1 MNIFIVNVQAKQ
13 QKHSLNKYTSIHIYF
28 ISLYKF
34 PDKYEHIP
42 DSSFDCIFKFYK

>member
-1 MNIFIVNVQAKQ
+1 MYKQSNKNIHLTNTHQYV
-13 QKHSLNKYTSIHIYF
+13 YF

-42 DSSFDCIFKFYK
+42 DSSFDCIFKFYN